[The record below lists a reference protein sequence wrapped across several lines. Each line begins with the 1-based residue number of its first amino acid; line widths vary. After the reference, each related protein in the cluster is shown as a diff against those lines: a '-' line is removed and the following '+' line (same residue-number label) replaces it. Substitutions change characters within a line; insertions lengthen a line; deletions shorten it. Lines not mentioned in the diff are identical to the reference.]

1 MPYRTEISLSSL
13 PLRVIGPAALEEL
26 SITAQ
31 IRTVVDLLVQYEIV
45 KGYAPVSAVKC
56 AGKCAGIAEADL
68 KCNCRDRQFAIR
80 Q

>member
-45 KGYAPVSAVKC
+45 KGYAPFVGTGASRKNSRNAPSHETFLRGLLTG
-56 AGKCAGIAEADL
+56 AW
-68 KCNCRDRQFAIR
+68 
-80 Q
+80 